1 LRSCRFLGLS
11 SELSEFQKSEF
22 VVLPVPYEQTTTY
35 GTGTKHGPAAVIAA
49 SQEVETFDY
58 ELEFEPCRAGIC
70 TLEGI
75 KSDVSGPE
83 SVVEKIHLTQKQLLE
98 RKKKVVMLGGEH
110 TVSIGAVRAHR
121 ERYPQLSV
129 LQMDAHADLRD
140 SYQESKFSHACVM
153 RRIGELC
160 PHVGVGIRNLSREE
174 HEFIRENKTPVFFA
188 PEAGASDSWVDQA
201 LGGLGQDVY
210 LTLDLDVL
218 DPSIM
223 PAVGTP
229 EPGGLLWHQT
239 LSFLKKLVSR
249 KNLVGFDV
257 VELCPVPGLLAPD
270 FLAARLVY
278 KIMGYMMAKSR
289 QD

>member
-1 LRSCRFLGLS
+1 LRSCRFLGLP
-11 SELSEFQKSEF
+11 SELSEFRKSEF

-35 GTGTKHGPAAVIAA
+35 GTGTRHGPSALIAA
-49 SQEVETFDY
+49 SQEVETFDQ

-70 TLEGI
+70 TLDRME
-75 KSDVSGPE
+75 SDASGPE
-83 SVVEKIHLTQKQLLE
+83 SMVEKIHQAQKQLLE
-98 RKKKVVMLGGEH
+98 KKKKVVMLGGEH

-121 ERYPQLSV
+121 ERFPHLSV

-140 SYQESKFSHACVM
+140 SYQESGFSHACVM

-160 PHVGVGIRNLSREE
+160 PYVGVGIRNLSREE
-174 HEFIRENKTPVFFA
+174 HEFIREKKTPVFFA
-188 PEAGASDSWVDQA
+188 PDPGASDSWIDQA
-201 LGGLGQDVY
+201 LGRLGQDVY

-229 EPGGLLWHQT
+229 EPGGLLWHQI
-239 LSFLKKLVSR
+239 LSFLKELVIR
-249 KNLVGFDV
+249 KNLVGFDM

-278 KIMGYMMAKSR
+278 KIIAYMMAKSR
-289 QD
+289 